1 MNEPAAEGSEADLRF
16 GLVRRRYGDRLT
28 PEQLD
33 ALRKAVDAL
42 VEQVTALRG
51 VRLTNDVEP
60 LQRFVP
66 FRCDE

>member
-1 MNEPAAEGSEADLRF
+1 MNEPTAEGSEADLRF
-16 GLVRRRYGDRLT
+16 GLVRQRYGDRLT

-42 VEQVTALRG
+42 VEQVAVLRA

-60 LQRFVP
+60 LQHFVP
-66 FRCDE
+66 FRGDE

>member
-1 MNEPAAEGSEADLRF
+1 MNEPVAEASEADLRF

-28 PEQLD
+28 SEQLD
-33 ALRKAVDAL
+33 ALRKAVHAL
-42 VEQVTALRG
+42 VEQVGALRA

-66 FRCDE
+66 FRGDE